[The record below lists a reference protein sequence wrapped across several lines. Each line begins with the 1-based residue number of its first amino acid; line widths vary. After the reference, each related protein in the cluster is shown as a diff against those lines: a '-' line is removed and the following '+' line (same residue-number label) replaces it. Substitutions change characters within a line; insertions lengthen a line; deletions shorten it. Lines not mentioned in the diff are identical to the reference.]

1 MPVAQ
6 DTRPIRI
13 LYLINHLLCVFMI
26 ASRYILM
33 NNIMFKI
40 TGTVLTGTT
49 HYYYGESRYH
59 AEHPWDNHCLEGST
73 AKMQKIDD
81 EDRVTVRGHK
91 AKEEGF
97 NILQDMVFDAM
108 HNVVLNIISQHL
120 HYYLEK
126 GMLPRSEVEK
136 QDSRFVIILI
146 CNVYRRTTEDSKT
159 FITVH
164 IKKSYIFYRP
174 QNNDGPL

>member
-13 LYLINHLLCVFMI
+13 LYLINHLLCVFMV
-26 ASRYILM
+26 ASRYIFM

-59 AEHPWDNHCLEGST
+59 AKHPWDKRCLEEST

-81 EDRVTVRGHK
+81 EDWVTVRAQM
-91 AKEEGF
+91 AKEEGFTGLSILRLYKLYGF

-108 HNVVLNIISQHL
+108 HNVLNIISQHL

-136 QDSRFVIILI
+136 RLREVPWTAGL
-146 CNVYRRTTEDSKT
+146 
-159 FITVH
+159 
-164 IKKSYIFYRP
+164 
-174 QNNDGPL
+174 